1 MGAWVPQG
9 VCDGEVVD
17 FNSTETS
24 LPRPKQGTGTS
35 MPVPSHTISIEI

>member
-1 MGAWVPQG
+1 MGAWVLQG

-24 LPRPKQGTGTS
+24 LLRPKQGTGTNK
-35 MPVPSHTISIEI
+35 PVPSQAISIEI